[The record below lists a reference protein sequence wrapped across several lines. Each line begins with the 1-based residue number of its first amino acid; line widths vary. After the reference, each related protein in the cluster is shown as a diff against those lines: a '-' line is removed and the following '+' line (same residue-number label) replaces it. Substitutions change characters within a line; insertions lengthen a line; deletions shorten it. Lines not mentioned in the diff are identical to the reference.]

1 MTRLGQLALLGAGN
15 TKAVAAIAALVAAG
29 FFVLMLVMSVAQAQ
43 ARRRPTHGITNQ
55 RGGTRDAN
63 DTGSGADAFMFMDS
77 TGVTS
82 SHESHRAAPTS
93 EHAASAFHVSSHHGL
108 TDTHH
113 NSTDSAGFSDP
124 NDCGSGG
131 TDFGGGDAGGGD
143 CGGCDGGGGD

>member
-1 MTRLGQLALLGAGN
+1 
-15 TKAVAAIAALVAAG
+15 
-29 FFVLMLVMSVAQAQ
+29 MLVDNLSTSPSHPAHHSA
-43 ARRRPTHGITNQ
+43 AT
-55 RGGTRDAN
+55 
-63 DTGSGADAFMFMDS
+63 TG
-77 TGVTS
+77 
-82 SHESHRAAPTS
+82 
-93 EHAASAFHVSSHHGL
+93 HAASAFHVSTHHGL